1 MERKVLDFMTDK
13 EVVSLGAD
21 LGDNPVIVETAG
33 FVPLE
38 VKLKRFEQAGQIM
51 QFNTS
56 EFTANDYRELYLNPD
71 FQIYPD
77 DDLEDVEEKLAG
89 LRAYQ
94 AEVMSKIQKRN
105 SPPTGENKSRVQE
118 GATLVNKKD
127 NSDLQAE

>member
-1 MERKVLDFMTDK
+1 MDKKVLEFMSEK
-13 EVVSLGAD
+13 EVNSLGAD

-33 FVPLE
+33 FIPLE

-77 DDLEDVEEKLAG
+77 DELEDVEEKLSG

-94 AEVMSKIQKRN
+94 SEVLAKIQKRN
-105 SPPTGENKSRVQE
+105 SPPSGENKSKVKE
-118 GATLVNKKD
+118 GETLD
-127 NSDLQAE
+127 NIKGDSDMKAE